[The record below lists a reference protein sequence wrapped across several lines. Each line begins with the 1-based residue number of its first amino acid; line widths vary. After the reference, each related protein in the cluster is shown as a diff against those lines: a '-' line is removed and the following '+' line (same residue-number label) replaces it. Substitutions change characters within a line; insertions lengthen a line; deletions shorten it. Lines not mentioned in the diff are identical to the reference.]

1 MNETD
6 ICFLSAF
13 DLAAQIRQRELSPL
27 EVTRAVLDRIDQLNP
42 RLNAFCTRLDAEAL
56 ASARRAEAQV
66 LSGEQTG
73 PLHGVPVSVKDNI
86 YVSGTRTTFGSLL
99 LKDEVTRF
107 DAPLIERLR
116 AAGAILIGRT
126 NSPEFGWKGVTD
138 NRIFGITRN
147 PWNLECT
154 PGGSSGGGSAAV
166 AAGLGPVGIGTDGG
180 GSLRIPASFCGLVG
194 HKPSLGRV
202 PTWPGVSFGDL
213 RHLGG
218 MTRTV
223 TDSAL
228 LLNVIAGPD
237 ERDARSLPEEHVDYL
252 AEIQRG
258 IEGLRIAFS
267 PDLGYATVHS
277 DVATQV
283 QAGVDAFAET
293 GARVEQIDLD
303 WSDPYECWKVFFY
316 GAAAGRLA
324 PELEEHGHLLDPG
337 LLRAVNSAVTLR
349 GLDVS
354 DALTARD
361 HFWQQVRSLFVSFD
375 LLITPTLPVPPFA
388 VGQDNAAPL
397 TDDDQGDLQW
407 TQFTYPF
414 NLTGQPAVS
423 VPCGWTD
430 TGLPVGMQ
438 MIGRRFAD
446 ATVLRAARAFE
457 AVRPWHDRRPACT
470 ESRPQDSGQ
479 TTGSL

>member
-6 ICFLSAF
+6 ICFLPAF
-13 DLAAQIRQRELSPL
+13 ELAAQIRQREVSPL
-27 EVTRAVLDRIDQLNP
+27 EVTRAVLDRIHRLNP
-42 RLNAFCTRLDAEAL
+42 RLNAFCTHLDAEAL
-56 ASARRAEAQV
+56 ACARQAEDQIMR
-66 LSGEQTG
+66 GDPTG

-86 YVSGTRTTFGSLL
+86 YVSNTRTTFGSLL
-99 LKDEVTRF
+99 LKNQITTF

-116 AAGAILIGRT
+116 KAGAILIGRT

-147 PWNLECT
+147 PWNLERT

-180 GSLRIPASFCGLVG
+180 GSLRIPAAFCGLVG
-194 HKPSLGRV
+194 HKPSFGRV

-237 ERDARSLPEEHVDYL
+237 ERDARSLPEASIDYL
-252 AEIQRG
+252 TEIQG
-258 IEGLRIAFS
+258 GLDGLRIAFS
-267 PDLGYATVHS
+267 PDLGYATVHPE
-277 DVATQV
+277 VATQV
-283 QAGVDAFAET
+283 RAGVQAFAET
-293 GARVEQIDLD
+293 GAEVEQVKLN
-303 WSDPYECWKVFFY
+303 WTDPYECWKVFFY

-324 PELEEHGHLLDPG
+324 PEIAEQGHLLDPG
-337 LLRAVNSAVTLR
+337 LLRAVGKAVKLSS
-349 GLDVS
+349 LDVS
-354 DALTARD
+354 EALTARD
-361 HFWQQVRSLFVSFD
+361 HFWQQVRSLFATFD
-375 LLITPTLPVPPFA
+375 LLITPTLPVLPFP

-397 TDDDQGDLQW
+397 TDDRQEDLQW

-423 VPCGWTD
+423 VPCGWSEC
-430 TGLPVGMQ
+430 GLPVGMQ
-438 MIGRRFAD
+438 IIGRRFDD

-457 AVRPWHDRRPACT
+457 TVRPWHDRKPGIP
-470 ESRPQDSGQ
+470 E
-479 TTGSL
+479 